1 MKKKLNR
8 NQNKAVFAGVVSGL
22 ADYFEQ
28 DPVLFRVIAIA
39 FLILT
44 GFFPG
49 ILIYLAGWL
58 VMPKMDFD
66 SPQVDYEV
74 VE

>member
-1 MKKKLNR
+1 M
-8 NQNKAVFAGVVSGL
+8 VVAGVISGL

-28 DPVLFRVIAIA
+28 DIVLFRVIAVA

-49 ILIYLAGWL
+49 ILLYLGAWV
-58 VMPKMDFD
+58 VMPADVISD
-66 SPQVDYEV
+66 SAQRVDYEV
-74 VE
+74 R